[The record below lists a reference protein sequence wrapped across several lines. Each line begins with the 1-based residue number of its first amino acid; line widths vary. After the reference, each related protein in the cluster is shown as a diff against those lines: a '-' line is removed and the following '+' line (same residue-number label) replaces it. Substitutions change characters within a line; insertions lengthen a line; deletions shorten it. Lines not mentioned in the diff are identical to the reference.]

1 MRRREFFGLVGGALV
16 PVAWPHNSLAQ
27 QSERIRQIG
36 ALLNLAADHPES
48 PARIAAFAQGLAEHG
63 WTIGR
68 NVRVDYRWAGGDPEL
83 FRRYAAELVAM
94 KPDVILAA
102 GTGSVAALRDATR
115 DVPIVFTNVSDPVGA
130 GFVESLDHPGGNISG
145 FMLFEFSLGGKW
157 LELLKQIAPSV
168 SRVAIVRSATDASGI
183 GMFGAIQ
190 TVATSLGLQTTPIN
204 LRDSAETERAIANFA
219 RVPNSGLVVTGSAS
233 ISSYRNLIIALAAK
247 YRIPAVHPNRLSVV
261 DGGLA
266 SYGPD
271 VLDLFRR
278 AAGYIH
284 RVLNGEIL
292 AELPVQAP
300 TKYELVINRKVASA
314 LGLDLPEKLLATA
327 DEVIE

>member
-1 MRRREFFGLVGGALV
+1 MRRRQFFGLLGGAV
-16 PVAWPHNSLAQ
+16 VSGARPHRSRAQ
-27 QSERIRQIG
+27 QSERVRLIG
-36 ALLNLAADHPES
+36 ALINLAADHPEA
-48 PARIAAFAQGLAEHG
+48 PARIAAFAQGLAQHG

-68 NVRVDYRWAGGDPEL
+68 NVRVDYRWGGGNPEL
-83 FRRYAAELVAM
+83 FRRYAAELVAT

-145 FMLFEFSLGGKW
+145 FMLFEFSLSGKW
-157 LELLKQIAPSV
+157 LELLKQIVPAV
-168 SRVAIVRSATDASGI
+168 SRVAVVRSSTDAAGI
-183 GMFGAIQ
+183 GQFSAIQ
-190 TVATSLGLQTTPIN
+190 TVATPLGLQVTPIDV
-204 LRDSAETERAIANFA
+204 RDAAEIERAIATFA
-219 RVPNSGLVVTGSAS
+219 RIPNSGMIVTGSAS
-233 ISSYRNLIIALAAK
+233 ITSYRNLIIALAAK
-247 YRIPAVHPNRLSVV
+247 YKIPAVYPNRLSVV

-271 VLDLFRR
+271 ALDLFRR
-278 AAGYIH
+278 AAGYID
-284 RVLNGEIL
+284 RVLNGEKL

-300 TKYELVINRKVASA
+300 TKYELVINRKVANA
-314 LGLDLPEKLLATA
+314 LGLAMPEKLLATA